1 MKNYRL
7 YLVRHGITQGNL
19 RGIYMGS
26 GTDEPLC
33 EQGIAQLRELREA
46 FPFPRVATVFSSPLK
61 RALGSAEILFP
72 EATNKIILQDL
83 REAGFGEFEGR
94 PMQELLQDEH
104 FRLWMDPAAHYTP
117 KGGENTKEFHS
128 RCSRVLMGMFEYM
141 MKSGIDEAACVTHGG
156 VIVSMLAQRGI
167 PKYPPEHWMADA
179 GCGYELHIS
188 PEFWMRDGVAEVA
201 DIIPYGYLDAKPQE

>member
-7 YLVRHGITQGNL
+7 YLVRHGVTQGNL
-19 RGIYMGS
+19 DGAYIGG

-33 EQGIAQLRELREA
+33 EEGLARLGQLREA
-46 FPFPRVATVFSSPLK
+46 FAYPKVNTVFSSPLK
-61 RALGSAEILFP
+61 RAVGTAEVLFP
-72 EATNKIILQDL
+72 EARDKIILQDL
-83 REAGFGEFEGR
+83 RESHFGEFEGR
-94 PMQELLQDEH
+94 KLTELVNDAN
-104 FRLWMDPAAHYTP
+104 FRQWMDPAAHYTP

-188 PEFWMRDGVAEVA
+188 PEFWMRDGVAEVM
-201 DIIPYGYLDAKPQE
+201 DIIPYGYLDAKPKQ